1 MYLKKRVEEYIC
13 NLWWKRWGNLP
24 NQGVVFFTGK
34 VRVEIGMRKKI
45 TALLPPCCFSG
56 FPEYRTN
63 RKWYGGRGIPSG
75 GSGRCRFPAV
85 LLAVFD
91 ESLRQCVVLMQ
102 ERVPFRQSFADDFR
116 ACLAISDGSQAVGSD
131 AVCYQVFHH

>member
-1 MYLKKRVEEYIC
+1 MPTGRCGNKACMAFLSKNIKYPPVCVSEEASGRVYMQFGG
-13 NLWWKRWGNLP
+13 KRWENLP

-85 LLAVFD
+85 LLAVF
-91 ESLRQCVVLMQ
+91 
-102 ERVPFRQSFADDFR
+102 
-116 ACLAISDGSQAVGSD
+116 
-131 AVCYQVFHH
+131 